1 MAREV
6 SDSVPA
12 PRVDI
17 LPTEGDCEIT
27 AAHAVVAAITG
38 VLQERGKC
46 LIALSGGRT
55 PRAVYRH
62 LGDLLVAGSVD
73 LGQVYLIFVDERM
86 VPPDDPASNYGM
98 VRRNLISRVG
108 APLSHVYR
116 IRGEVNPDKAAQ
128 EYERELEGVLPLFTG
143 RSDMMLLGV
152 GEDGHTASLFPGM
165 NVLRERQRTVRAV
178 FVPHL
183 SSWRVTLTLPIINRS
198 RAVLFLAAGE
208 QKATIVGKILAST
221 HSREDIPATM
231 VRPDSGTIRWILD
244 AKAASR
250 IASERSARGMN
261 SEDERD
267 TK

>member
-1 MAREV
+1 MGKEV

-12 PRVDI
+12 LRVDI
-17 LPTEGDCEIT
+17 SPTENDCEIT
-27 AAHAVVAAITG
+27 AAHAVVTAITG
-38 VLQERGKC
+38 ALHERDQC

-62 LGDLLVAGSVD
+62 LGNLLVARSVE

-98 VRRNLISRVG
+98 VRRELISRVG
-108 APLSHVYR
+108 APPLHVYR
-116 IRGEVNPDKAAQ
+116 IRGEVNPDIAAQ
-128 EYERELEGVLPLFTG
+128 EYERELERILPLFDG
-143 RSDMMLLGV
+143 RCDMMLLGV
-152 GEDGHTASLFPGM
+152 GEDGHTASLFPGT

-183 SSWRVTLTLPIINRS
+183 NSWRVTLTLPVINRS
-198 RAVLFLAAGE
+198 RAVLFLAAGD
-208 QKATIVGKILAST
+208 QKATVVGNVLAST
-221 HSREDIPATM
+221 HSSENIPATM
-231 VRPDSGTIRWILD
+231 VRPYSGTIRWILD

-250 IASERSARGMN
+250 IPPERSSRGMN